1 MRSEG
6 FVTNFLK
13 PVSEQSHQKI
23 YQGWRRRA
31 VGGEGV
37 GGREGEWE
45 VPSEGRTSTT
55 VSPTPPYYSVRKS
68 ENPMRTYRHF
78 FFVLR
83 AKPKFPK
90 ISSFWG
96 NKSPFLLARS
106 NAPFPRQDVLGFG
119 LLRFAP
125 SASPAPVWSFLNLT
139 TQGRRGRWISTSV
152 GTQMQYCFH
161 HG

>member
-1 MRSEG
+1 M
-6 FVTNFLK
+6 
-13 PVSEQSHQKI
+13 
-23 YQGWRRRA
+23 
-31 VGGEGV
+31 
-37 GGREGEWE
+37 GGREGGRVGSAKRGEDE
-45 VPSEGRTSTT
+45 HHSITNTPLLLCKEIRKPHADLPS
-55 VSPTPPYYSVRKS
+55 
-68 ENPMRTYRHF
+68 F

-125 SASPAPVWSFLNLT
+125 SASPAPV
-139 TQGRRGRWISTSV
+139 
-152 GTQMQYCFH
+152 
-161 HG
+161 